1 MLLNSL
7 GNTHYPIWG
16 DSIHGQGD
24 FLEGATIPRS
34 QIEMERGNRKR
45 SFRVLNH

>member
-34 QIEMERGNRKR
+34 QIEWNEVIEKDP
-45 SFRVLNH
+45 LEC